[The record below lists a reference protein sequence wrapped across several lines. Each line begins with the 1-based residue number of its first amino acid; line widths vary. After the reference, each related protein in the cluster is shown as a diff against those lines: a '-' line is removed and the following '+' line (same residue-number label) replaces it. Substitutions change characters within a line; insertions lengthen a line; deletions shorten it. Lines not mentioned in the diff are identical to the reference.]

1 MARKMLLLLFTAL
14 FVIIGSP
21 IDLTASDKPIMT
33 GLNPT
38 GIVETVPL
46 PEPVEEP
53 AETEVENNTVSTAV
67 ATPVVAEQVVET
79 APAPQETVM
88 PANAISVMGHVI
100 PIVDVDT
107 TAIDSGDHVNKYG
120 AKFLYG
126 HNSAGVFGDLVR
138 IGVGNV
144 FMVSYGGT
152 TSTYQVAEVQIFEK
166 SSDTTISSNGVTYK
180 MSAVA
185 NGKGRYDMVLM
196 TCYGT
201 MYGNGDASHR
211 FVVFANRV

>member
-1 MARKMLLLLFTAL
+1 MARKMLLLLFSAL
-14 FVIIGSP
+14 IAIIGSP
-21 IDLTASDKPIMT
+21 IDLTASDKAVVT
-33 GLNPT
+33 GLNPA

-46 PEPVEEP
+46 PEPVDEV
-53 AETEVENNTVSTAV
+53 AEDASTESTANV
-67 ATPVVAEQVVET
+67 ATVTPVAAEQVVAT
-79 APAPQETVM
+79 APAPQETIM
-88 PANAISVMGHVI
+88 PANAISVVGRVI
-100 PIVDVDT
+100 PIVDVST
-107 TAIDSGDHVNKYG
+107 TAIDSGDHVSKYG
-120 AKFLYG
+120 DKFLYG

-144 FMVSYGGT
+144 FMVSYGGV
-152 TSTYQVAEVQIFEK
+152 TSTYQVAEIQIFEK
-166 SSDTTISSNGVTYK
+166 ASDTTLSSNGVTYR